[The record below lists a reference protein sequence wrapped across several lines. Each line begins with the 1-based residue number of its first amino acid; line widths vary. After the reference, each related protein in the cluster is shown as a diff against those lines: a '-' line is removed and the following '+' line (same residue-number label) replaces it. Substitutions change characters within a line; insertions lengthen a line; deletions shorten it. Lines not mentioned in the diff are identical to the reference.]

1 MKEQVLLSYEKGIT
15 RTPSDFLCEDGDLAE
30 CVNLEVRNEE
40 LVPMEMPV
48 DMGVT
53 LASGEEL
60 VYVHNIS
67 QAGRKNYI
75 IKSGNTIKSFYLNGT
90 SRVNYGLNVSVTGYR
105 TCVHLGNTLV
115 LYGESGSTYVVFK
128 EFQYKVLGN
137 ELPDVSLSFN
147 LTGEY
152 KLEAESYEIEET
164 GDNNS
169 PYSITGSTEIHQ
181 AHVNKFISEQATGQG
196 KFMYPFFVRYALRLY
211 NGEYVRYS
219 APVLMLPS
227 IYTSPSVHLM
237 DTTLSGGLKSADF
250 VVGGYVASLQMKV
263 NGTDDLE
270 AWSDIVKGVS
280 IFITR
285 QTYSYNQAYV
295 DKSENEGNFLNESI
309 STNADMTL
317 NTIPC
322 EHVGEI
328 TGADK
333 LEGYTVVV
341 NSFPKGHTKFNT
353 KDVYSLLGSQ
363 TLNVPTFSRDSFVG
377 DLLANSA
384 VFYKYVNIDT
394 ENLLALSN
402 EYKVLSD
409 EYEVYPLGVIEQSET
424 LDLMGDYMTNDILVP
439 SFANVYNSR
448 LNIANIKR
456 YLYNGYRPDSLSQ
469 QLSGSSDF
477 DVYTYIH
484 TESGNDIVV
493 KSGSLYQFG
502 MYGAYLYYPDT
513 DAFKMVIVD
522 KTGSKH
528 AEVSLVEDMYSNGS
542 YYINLDGITWVD
554 GVPSISATTINYEFL
569 PNKLFTSDVNNP
581 YYFPLEGINT
591 VGTGTI
597 LGISA
602 LTRPISQ
609 GQFGEYPLMA
619 FCTDGNF
626 GLRVDEQGYY
636 SGISPMQEDIIL
648 GQDKLTPLENSIL
661 AITKK
666 GILITGATSDMAQI
680 ALQMEGKNFDFSVL
694 PEFTSGATSIANIAT
709 ASVDSEGFRDY
720 LEKAR
725 MAYDY
730 SSDRIIIY
738 SKGKKFSYVYN
749 FSTATVGKLVIG
761 NGDGIVT
768 HVLDY
773 PDSIVQ
779 TASGKLYSLYNK
791 EDINEL
797 NTQRMGFAI
806 TRPLK
811 CGHALSLK
819 TIMQVKNLWAKV
831 SGASSVRYK
840 IYGSNDNVTYYQ
852 LKSRFGKPYKYYRMA
867 LFVNM
872 LPKESISGTVLV
884 IEERRTNKLR

>member
-1 MKEQVLLSYEKGIT
+1 MKEQVLLSYKKGIT
-15 RTPSDFLCEDGDLAE
+15 RTPSDLLCEDGDLAE

-60 VYVHNIS
+60 VHVHNIS
-67 QAGRKNYI
+67 QVGRKNYI
-75 IKSGNTIKSFYLNGT
+75 IKSGNTIKAFYLNGT
-90 SRVNYGLNVSVTGYR
+90 NRNDYSLNVSVSGFKS
-105 TCVHLGNTLV
+105 CVHLGNTLV
-115 LYGESGSTYVVFK
+115 LYGENGATYVLFK
-128 EFQYKVLGN
+128 ELQYTVLGS

-164 GDNNS
+164 GENTS
-169 PYSITGSTEIHQ
+169 PYSITGSTDIHKG
-181 AHVNKFISEQATGQG
+181 HVNKFISEQASGQG

-227 IYTSPSVHLM
+227 IYTSPSVHLL
-237 DTTLSGGLKSADF
+237 DSQYSGGLKSAEF
-250 VVGGYVASLQMKV
+250 IIGGYVADLQMKV
-263 NGTDDLE
+263 NNTDGLSNWGDV
-270 AWSDIVKGVS
+270 VKGIS

-285 QTYSYNQAYV
+285 ETHSYNQNYE
-295 DKSENEGNFLNESI
+295 DSDNFLKESI
-309 STNADMTL
+309 STSNQQL
-317 NTIPC
+317 ITIPC
-322 EHVGEI
+322 EHIGEI
-328 TGADK
+328 TSADK
-333 LEGYTVVV
+333 LEGHTVVV
-341 NSFPKGHTKFNT
+341 NSLPVGYTKWNS
-353 KDVYSLLGSQ
+353 KSIYGMLGSQ
-363 TLNVPTFSRDSFVG
+363 TLNVPTFSKDAFVG
-377 DLLANSA
+377 DLIANSA
-384 VFYKYVNIDT
+384 VYYKYVDIDADD
-394 ENLLALSN
+394 LLVMPNEYKILSN
-402 EYKVLSD
+402 EYN
-409 EYEVYPLGVIEQSET
+409 VYPIDTIEQSEK
-424 LDLMGDYMTNDILVP
+424 LDLMGDYMTNDVLVP

-448 LNIANIKR
+448 INMANIKR
-456 YLYNGYRPDSLSQ
+456 FLYEGYKPDSLSQ

-477 DVYTYIH
+477 EVYTYIH
-484 TESGNDIVV
+484 SEGGNDIVV
-493 KSGSLYQFG
+493 KSDSLYQFG

-513 DAFKMVIVD
+513 DAYKMVIVD
-522 KTGSKH
+522 KTGRKH
-528 AEVSLVEDMYSNGS
+528 VEVQLAEDMYSNGS
-542 YYINLDGITWVD
+542 YYINLDGLTWTN
-554 GVPSISATTINYEFL
+554 GIPSISTTSVNYEFL

-666 GILITGATSDMAQI
+666 GIMITGATSDMAQI

-694 PEFTSGATSIANIAT
+694 PEFTSGATFIANIAT

-779 TASGKLYSLYNK
+779 TTSGKLYSLYGK

-797 NTQRMGFAI
+797 NAQRMGFAI

-819 TIMQVKNLWAKV
+819 TIMQVKNLWTKV
-831 SGASSVRYK
+831 SGASSVQYK
-840 IYGSNDNVTYYQ
+840 IYGSNDNITYYQ

>member
-1 MKEQVLLSYEKGIT
+1 MKEQVLLSYKKGIT
-15 RTPSDFLCEDGDLAE
+15 RTPSDLLCEDGDLAE

-60 VYVHNIS
+60 VHVHNIS
-67 QAGRKNYI
+67 QVGRKNYI
-75 IKSGNTIKSFYLNGT
+75 IKSGNTIKAFYLNGT
-90 SRVNYGLNVSVTGYR
+90 NRNDYSLNVSVSGFKN
-105 TCVHLGNTLV
+105 CVHLGNTLV
-115 LYGESGSTYVVFK
+115 LYGENGATYVLFK
-128 EFQYKVLGN
+128 ELQYTVLGN

-152 KLEAESYEIEET
+152 KLEAESYEIDET
-164 GDNNS
+164 GENNS
-169 PYSITGSTEIHQ
+169 PYSITGSTDIHK
-181 AHVNKFISEQATGQG
+181 AHVNKFISEQASGQG

-227 IYTSPSVHLM
+227 IYTSPSVHL
-237 DTTLSGGLKSADF
+237 LGSQYSGGLKSAEF
-250 VVGGYVASLQMKV
+250 IIGGYVADLQMKV
-263 NGTDDLE
+263 NNTDDLSN
-270 AWSDIVKGVS
+270 WGDVVKGIS

-285 QTYSYNQAYV
+285 ETHSYNQNYE
-295 DKSENEGNFLNESI
+295 DSDNFLKESI
-309 STNADMTL
+309 STSNQQL
-317 NTIPC
+317 ITIPC
-322 EHVGEI
+322 EHIGEI
-328 TGADK
+328 TSVDK
-333 LEGYTVVV
+333 LDGHTVIVNTLPTGYTKWDTD
-341 NSFPKGHTKFNT
+341 NLYNLF
-353 KDVYSLLGSQ
+353 DIQ
-363 TLNVPTFSRDSFVG
+363 TLNVPTFSKDALVG
-377 DLLANSA
+377 DLIANSA
-384 VFYKYVNIDT
+384 VYYKYVDIDADD
-394 ENLLALSN
+394 LLVMPNEYKILSN
-402 EYKVLSD
+402 EYN
-409 EYEVYPLGVIEQSET
+409 VYPIDTIEQSEK
-424 LDLMGDYMTNDILVP
+424 LDLMGDYMTNDVLVP

-448 LNIANIKR
+448 INMANIKR
-456 YLYNGYRPDSLSQ
+456 FLYKGYKPDSLSQ
-469 QLSGSSDF
+469 QLSGSSDYE
-477 DVYTYIH
+477 VYTYIH
-484 TESGNDIVV
+484 SEGGNDIVV

-513 DAFKMVIVD
+513 DAYKMVIVD
-522 KTGSKH
+522 KTGRKH
-528 AEVSLVEDMYSNGS
+528 VEVQLAEDMYSNGS
-542 YYINLDGITWVD
+542 YYINLDGLTWVN
-554 GVPSISATTINYEFL
+554 GVPSISTTSVNYEFL

-666 GILITGATSDMAQI
+666 GIMITEATSDMAQI

-694 PEFTSGATSIANIAT
+694 PEFTSGATFIANIAT

-779 TASGKLYSLYNK
+779 TTSGKLYSLYGK

-797 NTQRMGFAI
+797 NAQRMGFAI

-831 SGASSVRYK
+831 SGASSVQYK
-840 IYGSNDNVTYYQ
+840 IYGSNDNITYYQ

-867 LFVNM
+867 IFVNM

>member
-1 MKEQVLLSYEKGIT
+1 MKEQVLLSYKKGIT
-15 RTPSDFLCEDGDLAE
+15 RTPSDLLCEDGDLAE

-60 VYVHNIS
+60 VHVHNIG
-67 QAGRKNYI
+67 QVGRKNYI
-75 IKSGNTIKSFYLNGT
+75 IKSGDIIKAFYLKGT
-90 SRVNYGLNVSVTGYR
+90 KRNNYSLSVSVSGFKS
-105 TCVHLGNTLV
+105 CVHLGNTLV
-115 LYGESGSTYVVFK
+115 LYGENGATYVLFK
-128 EFQYKVLGN
+128 ELQYTVLGS

-152 KLEAESYEIEET
+152 KLEAESYEIDET
-164 GDNNS
+164 GENNN
-169 PYSITGSTEIHQ
+169 PYSITGSTDIHKG
-181 AHVNKFISEQATGQG
+181 HVNKFISEQASGQG

-227 IYTSPSVHLM
+227 IYTSPSIYLL
-237 DTTLSGGLKSADF
+237 DTTLSGGLKSAEF
-250 VVGGYVASLQMKV
+250 VVGGYVADLQMKV
-263 NGTDDLE
+263 NNTDDLNN
-270 AWSDIVKGVS
+270 WSDIVKGVS

-285 QTYSYNQAYV
+285 ETPSYDQNFE
-295 DKSENEGNFLNESI
+295 DSNNFLSESNTTGSDNTI
-309 STNADMTL
+309 SS
-317 NTIPC
+317 IPC
-322 EHVGEI
+322 EHIGEI
-328 TGADK
+328 TSADK
-333 LEGYTVVV
+333 LEGHTVVV
-341 NSFPKGHTKFNT
+341 NSLPIGYTKWNPKNIYGM
-353 KDVYSLLGSQ
+353 LGSQ
-363 TLNVPTFSRDSFVG
+363 RLNVPTFSKDALVG
-377 DLLANSA
+377 DLIANSA
-384 VFYKYVNIDT
+384 VYYKYVDIDADD
-394 ENLLALSN
+394 LLVMPNEYKILSN
-402 EYKVLSD
+402 EYN
-409 EYEVYPLGVIEQSET
+409 VYPIDTIEQSEK
-424 LDLMGDYMTNDILVP
+424 LDLMGDYMTNDVLVP

-448 LNIANIKR
+448 INMANIKR
-456 YLYNGYRPDSLSQ
+456 FLYNGYKPDSLSQ
-469 QLSGSSDF
+469 QLSGSSDY

-484 TESGNDIVV
+484 SEGGNDIVV

-513 DAFKMVIVD
+513 DAYKMVIVD

-528 AEVSLVEDMYSNGS
+528 VEVQLTEDMYSNGS
-542 YYINLDGITWVD
+542 YYINLDGLTWVN
-554 GVPSISATTINYEFL
+554 GIPGITTTSVNYEFL

-666 GILITGATSDMAQI
+666 GIMITGATSDMTQI

-749 FSTATVGKLVIG
+749 FSTATVGKLVLG

-779 TASGKLYSLYNK
+779 TTSGKLYSLYGK

-797 NTQRMGFAI
+797 NAQRMGFAI

-819 TIMQVKNLWAKV
+819 TIMQVKNLWAK
-831 SGASSVRYK
+831 ASSSSSVQYK
-840 IYGSNDNVTYYQ
+840 IYGSNDNITYYQ

>member
-1 MKEQVLLSYEKGIT
+1 MKEQVLLSYKKGIT
-15 RTPSDFLCEDGDLAE
+15 RTPSDLLCEDGDLAE

-60 VYVHNIS
+60 VHVHNIS
-67 QAGRKNYI
+67 QVGRKNYI
-75 IKSGNTIKSFYLNGT
+75 IKSGNTIKAFYLNGT
-90 SRVNYGLNVSVTGYR
+90 NRNDYSLNVSVSGFKN
-105 TCVHLGNTLV
+105 CVHLGNTLV
-115 LYGESGSTYVVFK
+115 LYGENGATYVLFK
-128 EFQYKVLGN
+128 ELQYTVLGN

-152 KLEAESYEIEET
+152 KLEAESYEIDET
-164 GDNNS
+164 GENNS
-169 PYSITGSTEIHQ
+169 PYSITGSTDIHKG
-181 AHVNKFISEQATGQG
+181 HVNKFISEQASGQG

-227 IYTSPSVHLM
+227 IYTSPSIYLLN
-237 DTTLSGGLKSADF
+237 TTLSGGLKSAEF
-250 VVGGYVASLQMKV
+250 VVGGYVADLQMKV
-263 NGTDDLE
+263 NNTDDLSN
-270 AWSDIVKGVS
+270 WSDIVKGVS

-285 QTYSYNQAYV
+285 ETPSYDQNYE
-295 DKSENEGNFLNESI
+295 DSDNFLSESNTTGSDNTINSI
-309 STNADMTL
+309 S
-317 NTIPC
+317 C
-322 EHVGEI
+322 EHIGEI
-328 TGADK
+328 TSADK
-333 LEGYTVVV
+333 LEGHTVVV
-341 NSFPKGHTKFNT
+341 NSLPVGYIKWNSKNIYGMFGTQML
-353 KDVYSLLGSQ
+353 S
-363 TLNVPTFSRDSFVG
+363 VPTFSKDALVG
-377 DLLANSA
+377 DLIANSA
-384 VFYKYVNIDT
+384 VYYKYVDIDA
-394 ENLLALSN
+394 NDLLVMPNEYKILSN
-402 EYKVLSD
+402 EYN
-409 EYEVYPLGVIEQSET
+409 VYPIDTIEQSEK
-424 LDLMGDYMTNDILVP
+424 LDLMGDYMTNDVLVP

-448 LNIANIKR
+448 INMANIKR
-456 YLYNGYRPDSLSQ
+456 FLYEGYKPDSLSQ
-469 QLSGSSDF
+469 QLSGSSDYE
-477 DVYTYIH
+477 VYTYIH
-484 TESGNDIVV
+484 SEGGNDIVV

-513 DAFKMVIVD
+513 DAYKMVIVD
-522 KTGSKH
+522 KTGRKH
-528 AEVSLVEDMYSNGS
+528 VEVQLAEDMYSNGS
-542 YYINLDGITWVD
+542 YYINLDGLTWVN
-554 GVPSISATTINYEFL
+554 GVPSISATSVNYEFL

-666 GILITGATSDMAQI
+666 GIMITGATSDMAQI

-694 PEFTSGATSIANIAT
+694 PEFTSGATFIASIAT

-738 SKGKKFSYVYN
+738 SRGKKFSYVYN
-749 FSTATVGKLVIG
+749 FSTATVGKLVID

-779 TASGKLYSLYNK
+779 TTSGKLYSLYGK

-797 NTQRMGFAI
+797 NAQRMGFAI

-831 SGASSVRYK
+831 SGASSVQYK
-840 IYGSNDNVTYYQ
+840 IYGSNDNITYYQ

>member
-1 MKEQVLLSYEKGIT
+1 MKEQVLLSYKKGIT
-15 RTPSDFLCEDGDLAE
+15 RTPSDLLCEDGDLAE

-60 VYVHNIS
+60 VHVHNIS
-67 QAGRKNYI
+67 QVGRKNYI
-75 IKSGNTIKSFYLNGT
+75 IKSGNTIKAFYLNGT
-90 SRVNYGLNVSVTGYR
+90 NRNDYSLNVSISGFKS
-105 TCVHLGNTLV
+105 CVHLGNTLV
-115 LYGESGSTYVVFK
+115 LYGENGATYVLFK
-128 EFQYKVLGN
+128 ELQYTVLGS

-164 GDNNS
+164 GENTS
-169 PYSITGSTEIHQ
+169 PYSITGSTDIHKG
-181 AHVNKFISEQATGQG
+181 HVNKFISEQASGQG

-227 IYTSPSVHLM
+227 IYTSPSVHLL
-237 DTTLSGGLKSADF
+237 DSQYSGGLKSAEF
-250 VVGGYVASLQMKV
+250 IIGGYVADLQMKV
-263 NGTDDLE
+263 NNTDDLSN
-270 AWSDIVKGVS
+270 WGDVVKGIS

-285 QTYSYNQAYV
+285 ETHSYNQNYE
-295 DKSENEGNFLNESI
+295 DSDNFLKESI
-309 STNADMTL
+309 STSNQQL
-317 NTIPC
+317 ITIPC
-322 EHVGEI
+322 EHIGEI
-328 TGADK
+328 TSVDK
-333 LEGYTVVV
+333 LDGHTVIVNTLPTGYTKWDTD
-341 NSFPKGHTKFNT
+341 NLYNLFDT
-353 KDVYSLLGSQ
+353 Q
-363 TLNVPTFSRDSFVG
+363 TLNVPTFSKDAFVG
-377 DLLANSA
+377 DLIANSA
-384 VFYKYVNIDT
+384 VYYKYVDIDADD
-394 ENLLALSN
+394 LLVMPNEYKILSN
-402 EYKVLSD
+402 EYN
-409 EYEVYPLGVIEQSET
+409 VYPIDTIEQSEK
-424 LDLMGDYMTNDILVP
+424 LDLMGDYMTNDVLVP

-448 LNIANIKR
+448 INMANIKR
-456 YLYNGYRPDSLSQ
+456 FLYEGYKPDSLSQ
-469 QLSGSSDF
+469 QLSGSSDYE
-477 DVYTYIH
+477 VYTYIH
-484 TESGNDIVV
+484 SEGGNDIVV

-513 DAFKMVIVD
+513 DAYKMVIVD

-528 AEVSLVEDMYSNGS
+528 VEVQLAEDMYSNGS
-542 YYINLDGITWVD
+542 YYINLDGLTWTN
-554 GVPSISATTINYEFL
+554 GIPSISTTSVNYEFL

-666 GILITGATSDMAQI
+666 GIMITGATSDMAQI

-694 PEFTSGATSIANIAT
+694 PEFTSGVNSVANIAT

-779 TASGKLYSLYNK
+779 TTSGKLYSLYGK

-797 NTQRMGFAI
+797 NAQRMGFAI

-831 SGASSVRYK
+831 SGASSVQYK
-840 IYGSNDNVTYYQ
+840 IYGSNDNITYYQ

-867 LFVNM
+867 IFVNM

>member
-1 MKEQVLLSYEKGIT
+1 MLS
-15 RTPSDFLCEDGDLAE
+15 
-30 CVNLEVRNEE
+30 
-40 LVPMEMPV
+40 
-48 DMGVT
+48 
-53 LASGEEL
+53 
-60 VYVHNIS
+60 
-67 QAGRKNYI
+67 
-75 IKSGNTIKSFYLNGT
+75 
-90 SRVNYGLNVSVTGYR
+90 
-105 TCVHLGNTLV
+105 
-115 LYGESGSTYVVFK
+115 
-128 EFQYKVLGN
+128 
-137 ELPDVSLSFN
+137 
-147 LTGEY
+147 
-152 KLEAESYEIEET
+152 
-164 GDNNS
+164 
-169 PYSITGSTEIHQ
+169 
-181 AHVNKFISEQATGQG
+181 
-196 KFMYPFFVRYALRLY
+196 
-211 NGEYVRYS
+211 
-219 APVLMLPS
+219 
-227 IYTSPSVHLM
+227 
-237 DTTLSGGLKSADF
+237 
-250 VVGGYVASLQMKV
+250 
-263 NGTDDLE
+263 
-270 AWSDIVKGVS
+270 
-280 IFITR
+280 
-285 QTYSYNQAYV
+285 
-295 DKSENEGNFLNESI
+295 
-309 STNADMTL
+309 
-317 NTIPC
+317 
-322 EHVGEI
+322 
-328 TGADK
+328 
-333 LEGYTVVV
+333 
-341 NSFPKGHTKFNT
+341 
-353 KDVYSLLGSQ
+353 
-363 TLNVPTFSRDSFVG
+363 VPTFSKDALVG
-377 DLLANSA
+377 DLIANSA
-384 VFYKYVNIDT
+384 VYYKYVDIDA
-394 ENLLALSN
+394 NDLLVMSNEYKILSN
-402 EYKVLSD
+402 EYN
-409 EYEVYPLGVIEQSET
+409 VYPIDAIEQSEK
-424 LDLMGDYMTNDILVP
+424 LDLMGDYMTNDVLVP

-448 LNIANIKR
+448 INMANIKR
-456 YLYNGYRPDSLSQ
+456 FLYEGYKPDSLSQ
-469 QLSGSSDF
+469 QLSGSSDYE
-477 DVYTYIH
+477 VYTYIH
-484 TESGNDIVV
+484 SEGGNDIVV

-513 DAFKMVIVD
+513 DAYKMVIVD
-522 KTGSKH
+522 KTGRKH
-528 AEVSLVEDMYSNGS
+528 VEVQLAEDMYSNGS
-542 YYINLDGITWVD
+542 YYINLDGLTWVN
-554 GVPSISATTINYEFL
+554 GVPSIAATSVNYEFL

-666 GILITGATSDMAQI
+666 GIMITGATSDMAQI

-694 PEFTSGATSIANIAT
+694 PEFTSGATFIANIAT

-779 TASGKLYSLYNK
+779 TTSGKLYSLYGK

-831 SGASSVRYK
+831 SGASSVQYK
-840 IYGSNDNVTYYQ
+840 IYGSNDNATYYQ